1 MMKSSI
7 LSFIMF
13 VTAHCAFC
21 QAKYERESRIDQDGF
36 PQSAL
41 SRIELYLQ
49 DARRIRF
56 YQETDSVKQSFE
68 VKFKKGKLHYSVE
81 FDEKGA
87 LEDIEFTIAKN
98 DLPEESWERINDYLK
113 HNFSKYRIKK
123 IQQQY
128 PLKDG
133 QPNETIRE
141 AFQNLLLPYINYEFV
156 FMAKNGKSFQMFEAL
171 FNSEG
176 HLITLRKSFSSSYD
190 HVLY

>member
-13 VTAHCAFC
+13 ITVHCAFC
-21 QAKYERESRIDQDGF
+21 QAKYERESRIDEDVF
-36 PQSAL
+36 PQSGLAQ
-41 SRIELYLQ
+41 IEVYLN

-81 FDEKGA
+81 FDEKGT

-128 PLKDG
+128 PLQDG
-133 QPNETIRE
+133 QSNQTIRE
-141 AFQNLLLPYINYEFV
+141 AFQNLILPYINYELV
-156 FMAKNGKSFQMFEAL
+156 FMAKNGKNFQMFEAL
-171 FNSEG
+171 FNAEG
-176 HLITLRKSFSSSYD
+176 QLISLRKSFSSSYD

>member
-1 MMKSSI
+1 
-7 LSFIMF
+7 MF

-41 SRIELYLQ
+41 SQIELYLQ

-56 YQETDSVKQSFE
+56 YQETDSVKQSYE
-68 VKFKKGKLHYSVE
+68 VKFKKGKLRYSVE

-87 LEDIEFTIAKN
+87 LEDIEFIIAKN
-98 DLPEESWERINDYLK
+98 DVPEETWERINDYLK
-113 HNFSKYRIKK
+113 HHFSKYRIKK

-128 PLKDG
+128 PLKIG
-133 QPNETIRE
+133 QPKETIRE

-156 FMAKNGKSFQMFEAL
+156 FMAKNGKNFEMFEAL
-171 FNSEG
+171 FNAEG
-176 HLITLRKSFSSSYD
+176 HLITLRKSYSSSYD